1 MAAIGGC
8 AGFGAISG
16 SSLATAATM
25 GQVALPELRRY
36 NYSGALATGAL
47 AAGGTLGIL
56 IPPSVV
62 LIIYA
67 IIVEA
72 NIATLFQAA
81 LLPGILAAL
90 GYMAAIAIVVRIDPE
105 AGPAGAR
112 ATTPERWLAV
122 IDIWPVIVR
131 SMKRWGRKLCLHPAP
146 MLSGVLLLI
155 SKGLTGSTLLSTK
168 SSSTP
173 RLPNPMCIRMP

>member
-1 MAAIGGC
+1 
-8 AGFGAISG
+8 
-16 SSLATAATM
+16 M

-36 NYSGALATGAL
+36 NYSAALATGAL

-81 LLPGILAAL
+81 FLPGILAAL
-90 GYMAAIAIVVRIDPE
+90 GYMAAIGIVVRINPE
-105 AGPAGAR
+105 AGPAGPAR
-112 ATTPERWLAV
+112 TA
-122 IDIWPVIVR
+122 R
-131 SMKRWGRKLCLHPAP
+131 SAWSSYAWGQPKYA
-146 MLSGVLLLI
+146 
-155 SKGLTGSTLLSTK
+155 
-168 SSSTP
+168 STP
-173 RLPNPMCIRMP
+173 SPRYLATCPP